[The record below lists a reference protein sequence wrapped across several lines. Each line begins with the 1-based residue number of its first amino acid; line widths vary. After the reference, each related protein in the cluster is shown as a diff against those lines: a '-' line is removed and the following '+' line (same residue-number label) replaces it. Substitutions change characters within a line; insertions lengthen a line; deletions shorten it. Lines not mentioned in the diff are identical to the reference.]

1 MVGSSCQFLCKCER
15 IGGLQHDAH
24 RAWHSSGAQRALRAR
39 LADEVEQMKRGRAM
53 MLAFAAAPSRS
64 KLTAA

>member
-1 MVGSSCQFLCKCER
+1 MML
-15 IGGLQHDAH
+15 IGLGIHPVRKA
-24 RAWHSSGAQRALRAR
+24 ALRAR

-64 KLTAA
+64 NLTAV